1 MVFVSSDRMFEIAQH
16 FLLPW
21 TLIMNF
27 AIFQYLVTVYV
38 ARRRE
43 WCVFMVFTSAFLGFA
58 SLTLFSFA
66 DEKFVGKMN
75 D

>member
-1 MVFVSSDRMFEIAQH
+1 MTSDAGMFTYAQH
-16 FLLPW
+16 YMLPW

-27 AIFQYLVTVYV
+27 AIFQYIMAVYFK
-38 ARRRE
+38 RRQENR
-43 WCVFMVFTSAFLGFA
+43 VRLLMVSAFLGFA